1 MDSNLKKKHDG
12 AALSCCGS
20 RHGDHCGLGGRHRR
34 PLPSSIGY
42 AGAIRDQHFGHPAA
56 SAERYAERPFH
67 ALRRA
72 DPREL
77 RRRRGHILVRAH
89 KIRIADIDAPEIFS
103 PHCRDERQAGEI
115 ARDRLL
121 VLLNAGSFT
130 LVSGWRD
137 TDRYGRKLRTVT
149 RADRSLGEKL
159 VEEGLARRWNE
170 PRRDWCAFD

>member
-1 MDSNLKKKHDG
+1 MAIIAILAIAIG
-12 AALSCCGS
+12 VPS
-20 RHGDHCGLGGRHRR
+20 RHSPDM
-34 PLPSSIGY
+34 P
-42 AGAIRDQHFGHPAA
+42 
-56 SAERYAERPFH
+56 ERYETTTLVIPPP
-67 ALRRA
+67 LRSDTLRA
-72 DPREL
+72 RFTLCDGPIRVNCVVDGDTFWF
-77 RRRRGHILVRAH
+77 RGD
-89 KIRIADIDAPEIFS
+89 KIRIADIGAPEIFT

-149 RADRSLGEKL
+149 RADRSLGATL

-170 PRRDWCAFD
+170 PRRDWCALD